1 MKARSC
7 ANGSVQREHVAK
19 EEAASPTVALESVFV
34 TAAID
39 MKENTEVVTI
49 DIPGTF
55 LHATNDDY
63 VVMRM
68 NGTLAELMAKTD
80 PTPSY
85 TGNTSRMR
93 KETKSYTY
101 ASKRPYTE

>member
-1 MKARSC
+1 
-7 ANGSVQREHVAK
+7 
-19 EEAASPTVALESVFV
+19 V

-39 MKENTEVVTI
+39 AKENREVVTI
-49 DIPGTF
+49 DIPGAF
-55 LHATNDDY
+55 LHATNDIY
-63 VVMRM
+63 VVMRT

-80 PTPSY
+80 PNY

-93 KETKSYTY
+93 KEKKSYTY